1 MRHVTTTTL
10 QTRRCLRA
18 ALRRWFVDDPDVT
31 LVPPQRQNPA
41 WTSPEHNAHE
51 KQLPSRISKY
61 SSTDSLNPA
70 PCCISHHHCPSA
82 GAGGQV
88 RAGPP
93 PAAAA
98 ARPLPTVPPGWPP
111 AADLACQHVHHICQ
125 KQQAAG
131 VSRRARCRGR
141 RSRRE
146 VRQHHKWTQCGK
158 HKAARREQR
167 LLRQDGERLVCGTA
181 RCSLLNP
188 TAVVLS

>member
-70 PCCISHHHCPSA
+70 PCCISHHQCPSA

-98 ARPLPTVPPGWPP
+98 ARPFRPFHQAGRRPRISPASTSTTSARNSKPP
-111 AADLACQHVHHICQ
+111 ASAAEPAA
-125 KQQAAG
+125 AAG
-131 VSRRARCRGR
+131 APGARFASTTNGRSAASTKRRAVSSVCCARTVSASC
-141 RSRRE
+141 
-146 VRQHHKWTQCGK
+146 
-158 HKAARREQR
+158 AAPP
-167 LLRQDGERLVCGTA
+167 DA
-181 RCSLLNP
+181 AS
-188 TAVVLS
+188 